1 MKIGIPRALYYY
13 RFYPMWRTFFAELGQ
28 ELIVSGPTTKEILDC
43 GVKAAPDGLCLPIK
57 VYLGHVRNLA
67 AKGVDCLFVPHIVSV
82 EKQEY
87 ICPKFMGLPDIV
99 RNCLDHCPPLLSP
112 TIDGRKGSRGIICSY
127 LKLGSC
133 FAPIHK
139 VIHAYRLAAAEQRRC
154 ERSLIKEH
162 NARQHP
168 CTQKVGLTIAV
179 LGHEYLLHDEFV
191 SMGVINRL
199 RQAECLVL
207 TAEELMTD
215 TIAEHNRFLR
225 KRMYWTSG
233 KRILGA
239 AHYYSAKVDGIVSL
253 MSFACGTDSMTTDLV
268 DRHCRRSGIPHLVI
282 SLDEHTGQTGVLTR
296 VEAFLDLLRRGRKHE
311 DHLPP
316 YGESVYCD

>member
-1 MKIGIPRALYYY
+1 
-13 RFYPMWRTFFAELGQ
+13 
-28 ELIVSGPTTKEILDC
+28 
-43 GVKAAPDGLCLPIK
+43 
-57 VYLGHVRNLA
+57 
-67 AKGVDCLFVPHIVSV
+67 
-82 EKQEY
+82 
-87 ICPKFMGLPDIV
+87 
-99 RNCLDHCPPLLSP
+99 
-112 TIDGRKGSRGIICSY
+112 
-127 LKLGSC
+127 
-133 FAPIHK
+133 
-139 VIHAYRLAAAEQRRC
+139 
-154 ERSLIKEH
+154 
-162 NARQHP
+162 
-168 CTQKVGLTIAV
+168 
-179 LGHEYLLHDEFV
+179 
-191 SMGVINRL
+191 
-199 RQAECLVL
+199 
-207 TAEELMTD
+207 MTD